1 MLYVDVTACEN
12 DLEVILVMLN
22 AIMLAAENK
31 LGTTELILGIAVV
44 VMAVFLII
52 AVLLQSGKDTQMSG
66 AITGSA
72 ETFFGQG
79 KGNRRDKLLSKL
91 TVAVTVIFALVV
103 IAMYV
108 IVS

>member
-1 MLYVDVTACEN
+1 
-12 DLEVILVMLN
+12 
-22 AIMLAAENK
+22 MLAAANAANALAWYEWV
-31 LGTTELILGIAVV
+31 LGGAVV
-44 VMAVFLII
+44 VMALFLII

-79 KGNRRDKLLSKL
+79 KGDRRDKFLSKL
-91 TVAVTVIFALVV
+91 TIAVSVIFALVV

-108 IVS
+108 VVS

>member
-1 MLYVDVTACEN
+1 MLTTVLCIIM
-12 DLEVILVMLN
+12 LVIAVAICVLVM
-22 AIMLAAENK
+22 
-31 LGTTELILGIAVV
+31 
-44 VMAVFLII
+44 
-52 AVLLQSGKDTQMSG
+52 LQSGKDTQMSG

>member
-1 MLYVDVTACEN
+1 
-12 DLEVILVMLN
+12 MLN
-22 AIMLAAENK
+22 AIMLAANAANK
-31 LGTTELILGIAVV
+31 LGGAGLILGIAVI
-44 VMAVFLII
+44 VMALFLIV
-52 AVLLQSGKDTQMSG
+52 AVALQSGKDTQMSG

-79 KGNRRDKLLSKL
+79 KGNRRDKFWSRV
-91 TVAVTVIFALVV
+91 TVAVSVVFALVV

>member
-1 MLYVDVTACEN
+1 
-12 DLEVILVMLN
+12 MLN
-22 AIMLAAENK
+22 AIMLAATQTATPAPNGLEWYEWT
-31 LGTTELILGIAVV
+31 LGAVIV
-44 VMAVFLII
+44 VMALFLIV

-79 KGNRRDKLLSKL
+79 KGDRRDRFWSR
-91 TVAVTVIFALVV
+91 VTIAISVIFALVV

-108 IVS
+108 VVS